1 MAPSHSWL
9 RRTRRDFPEPGPEV
23 APELAI
29 GCKGSLE
36 DKPRPKKPGFKSPG
50 LRVGQRR
57 GVISRSEKPIALPT
71 RGKVGKVPSAF
82 SGWHRGRAAPE
93 AKHGPVAR
101 KLQQALQ
108 QALDPGQ
115 LEAAPLQRALQ
126 SLARTAQQEL
136 AAGHLSKRETLQS
149 IGVCQELVKQIAQLE
164 WHARRLLKPLKAAK
178 ERTAASEQ
186 LLRQAAGLETSH
198 RQLARSLAL
207 ALTSLG
213 LGRGPCCAEGHAM
226 DAVPLPSLAAEQC
239 GACGRLSARA
249 GAEAWEPWWKCRTCF
264 RQSFLVLYCAEC
276 GKDAQDASAEARLS
290 NLAPAKQ
297 WPRLVRRLRARLAG
311 KEEEE
316 KYEEEDEEEEIL
328 YGECD
333 MRNPSPDTSLDPCGS
348 ASGLSAPR
356 MLNAPSPRAEDAELV
371 FWEEGSFG
379 PSAGIFLTQ
388 EQEHSSVASSASPL
402 VPSVASSPEPEQ
414 LYPGLTLSAR
424 RSDIWK
430 PRPVPTSAGTSRC
443 ATPATPMRTQTPK
456 ADVKAL
462 VLMTPEQKRQKDREK
477 ERVERQIITRRA
489 KLPISP
495 GLENV
500 ILDQNGELKRP
511 KVPSRVKQR
520 VTSARSE
527 TKRRAWPMTSPR
539 TSCPVPTAPARADAP
554 GQQHTQWRPRRCS
567 MGLCRTW
574 TSLFGRR
581 LWATGRPG
589 WQKEDLA
596 LRWPRDPRAKSKT
609 SPWLRS
615 ARKVRPRRPLRS
627 SGYRGRRRPCVRRS
641 FALGGRQTGSAR
653 RPASL
658 GWTRTK

>member
-1 MAPSHSWL
+1 MDSPP
-9 RRTRRDFPEPGPEV
+9 TEPR
-23 APELAI
+23 
-29 GCKGSLE
+29 KDLE
-36 DKPRPKKPGFKSPG
+36 
-50 LRVGQRR
+50 
-57 GVISRSEKPIALPT
+57 
-71 RGKVGKVPSAF
+71 VPSAF
-82 SGWHRGRAAPE
+82 SGWHRGRRSIEAAPE
-93 AKHGPVAR
+93 AKHGPAAR

-115 LEAAPLQRALQ
+115 LEAAPLQKALQ

-186 LLRQAAGLETSH
+186 LLRQAAGLETWH

-213 LGRGPCCAEGHAM
+213 LGRGPCCAEG
-226 DAVPLPSLAAEQC
+226 Q
-239 GACGRLSARA
+239 G
-249 GAEAWEPWWKCRTCF
+249 
-264 RQSFLVLYCAEC
+264 
-276 GKDAQDASAEARLS
+276 
-290 NLAPAKQ
+290 
-297 WPRLVRRLRARLAG
+297 ARLAG

-554 GQQHTQWRPRRCS
+554 GQQLTQWRPRRCS

-589 WQKEDLA
+589 WQKEDPA

-615 ARKVRPRRPLRS
+615 ARKVRPRRPRRS
-627 SGYRGRRRPCVRRS
+627 SLYGRRRPCVRQGIFRS
-641 FALGGRQTGSAR
+641 EGV
-653 RPASL
+653 
-658 GWTRTK
+658 

>member
-1 MAPSHSWL
+1 MDSPP
-9 RRTRRDFPEPGPEV
+9 TEPR
-23 APELAI
+23 
-29 GCKGSLE
+29 KDLE
-36 DKPRPKKPGFKSPG
+36 
-50 LRVGQRR
+50 
-57 GVISRSEKPIALPT
+57 
-71 RGKVGKVPSAF
+71 VPSAF
-82 SGWHRGRAAPE
+82 SGWHRGRRSIEAAPE
-93 AKHGPVAR
+93 AKHGPAAR

-115 LEAAPLQRALQ
+115 LEAAPLQKALQ

-186 LLRQAAGLETSH
+186 LLRQAAGLETWH

-213 LGRGPCCAEGHAM
+213 LGRGPCCAEG
-226 DAVPLPSLAAEQC
+226 Q
-239 GACGRLSARA
+239 G
-249 GAEAWEPWWKCRTCF
+249 
-264 RQSFLVLYCAEC
+264 
-276 GKDAQDASAEARLS
+276 
-290 NLAPAKQ
+290 
-297 WPRLVRRLRARLAG
+297 ARLAG

-520 VTSARSE
+520 VTSARRDQEACLANDIAKDLLSRPHSASARGRPRPTAYAVAPKE
-527 TKRRAWPMTSPR
+527 MFDGTLQDMDIPVWEEVVGNWQTRLAEGGPGFALAPRPAGEVEDVALAAERPESAAAAPATEQPLRPSSPLCQEKFRAWR
-539 TSCPVPTAPARADAP
+539 PADWLREAARKPWVDP
-554 GQQHTQWRPRRCS
+554 DQVMRHYHQ
-567 MGLCRTW
+567 LCR
-574 TSLFGRR
+574 
-581 LWATGRPG
+581 
-589 WQKEDLA
+589 
-596 LRWPRDPRAKSKT
+596 
-609 SPWLRS
+609 
-615 ARKVRPRRPLRS
+615 
-627 SGYRGRRRPCVRRS
+627 
-641 FALGGRQTGSAR
+641 
-653 RPASL
+653 
-658 GWTRTK
+658 